1 MEESGKT
8 NLEPATKKWTKHQK
22 ILLIF
27 AGIIVGGFI
36 VVYMVYSYLYA
47 KGEENLKKPPVLESS
62 EEMSAILYNGKEY
75 NYKKDTINILCL
87 GIDKHLPMEETVM
100 EGYTVYGLSDA
111 NFVVSINT
119 KEETIDII
127 AIPREAIVDVKLT
140 DAEGNVVRTEKDQL
154 CYQYTQGRTLEQ
166 SGELTTE
173 AVSKLLHLIPIQ
185 RYCAI
190 TMDALPIINDAI
202 GGVDVTVLESMP
214 WCENFDGFIEGEKL
228 HLEGQV
234 AFEYVH
240 ERNENEFAS
249 SLKRVQ
255 RQKQY
260 IKEFLKQGKEA
271 VEKDPSIPLK
281 VFSELKDNMNTN
293 LTVEDITY
301 LVTEFLEI
309 FPNLDMEDI
318 IQVVPGEQT
327 KGEEFE
333 EYIVDDEALKEMI
346 INIFYEEA

>member
-8 NLEPATKKWTKHQK
+8 NLEPATKKWTKRQK

-36 VVYMVYSYLYA
+36 VMYTAYSYLYA
-47 KGEENLKKPPVLESS
+47 KGEENLKKPSDLESN

-75 NYKKDTINILCL
+75 IYKKDTINILCL
-87 GIDKHLPMEETVM
+87 GIDKDVPMEESVI
-100 EGYTVYGLSDA
+100 EDYTAFGLNDA

-119 KEETIDII
+119 KEKTVDII
-127 AIPREAIVDVKLT
+127 AISRDAMVDIKLT
-140 DAEGNVVRTEKDQL
+140 NVEGNVIRTERKQL
-154 CYQYTQGRTLEQ
+154 CYQYSQGRTLEQ

-173 AVSKLLHLIPIQ
+173 TVSKLLHLIPIQ

-190 TMDALPIINDAI
+190 TMDALPVINDAI

-240 ERNENEFAS
+240 E
-249 SLKRVQ
+249 
-255 RQKQY
+255 
-260 IKEFLKQGKEA
+260 
-271 VEKDPSIPLK
+271 
-281 VFSELKDNMNTN
+281 
-293 LTVEDITY
+293 
-301 LVTEFLEI
+301 
-309 FPNLDMEDI
+309 
-318 IQVVPGEQT
+318 
-327 KGEEFE
+327 
-333 EYIVDDEALKEMI
+333 
-346 INIFYEEA
+346 